1 MTGKTMAILK
11 IKTDCI
17 QTYVFDR
24 YLLEITKEDF
34 IGLSLF
40 FNNDIICQI
49 ELRDKDL
56 SDLFMD
62 DLSDLLD
69 LALINKEIFQISYD
83 KQRHYIKIYF
93 NKEQM
98 KQYTGN
104 IIYAPDGSIC

>member
-1 MTGKTMAILK
+1 MAVLK

-24 YLLEITKEDF
+24 YLLEIKKEDF

-49 ELRDKDL
+49 ELRDKNL

-83 KQRHYIKIYF
+83 KQLHYIKIYF
-93 NKEQM
+93 NKDQIEQYSG
-98 KQYTGN
+98 K
-104 IIYAPDGSIC
+104 IIYAPDGSIY

>member
-1 MTGKTMAILK
+1 MAVLK

-24 YLLEITKEDF
+24 YLLEIKKEDF

-49 ELRDKDL
+49 ELRDKNL

-83 KQRHYIKIYF
+83 KQRNYIKIYF
-93 NKEQM
+93 NKDQIEQYSG
-98 KQYTGN
+98 K
-104 IIYAPDGSIC
+104 IIYAPDGSIY

>member
-1 MTGKTMAILK
+1 MAVLK

-24 YLLEITKEDF
+24 YLLEIKKEDF

-49 ELRDKDL
+49 ELRDKNL

-83 KQRHYIKIYF
+83 KKRHYIKIYF
-93 NKEQM
+93 NKDQIEQYSG
-98 KQYTGN
+98 K
-104 IIYAPDGSIC
+104 IIYAPDGSIY

>member
-1 MTGKTMAILK
+1 MAVLK

-24 YLLEITKEDF
+24 YLLEIKKEDF

-49 ELRDKDL
+49 ELRDKNL

-69 LALINKEIFQISYD
+69 LALINKEIFQISYET
-83 KQRHYIKIYF
+83 QRHYIKIYF
-93 NKEQM
+93 NKDQIEQYSG
-98 KQYTGN
+98 K
-104 IIYAPDGSIC
+104 IIYAPDGSIY